1 MQGLDPLHEPCNRG
15 FPHKGGLRGSIPVYG
30 YVTHFWTEVHPHK
43 GGLRGDYPPYM
54 NFMCTR
60 DAGAGPFTLI
70 CFGGLKLHFK
80 YSSYVFQYVCVLII
94 LYLEVFF
101 YIFIFYRYV

>member
-1 MQGLDPLHEPCNRG
+1 M
-15 FPHKGGLRGSIPVYG
+15 
-30 YVTHFWTEVHPHK
+30 
-43 GGLRGDYPPYM
+43 GDNPPYM

-60 DAGAGPFTLI
+60 DAEATPFTLI
-70 CFGGLKLHFK
+70 CFGGLKLHSK

-101 YIFIFYRYV
+101 ILFIMHVYFDTDLFLCFLCIRFAVGSTSKLFPPLFRLLFGNMSS